1 MRCSPG
7 IIIDLDSMK
16 SKGLVLILQI
26 IRFNAKEKKI
36 RDEKRKQ
43 MLDDCCEPTPTR
55 ARGGG

>member
-1 MRCSPG
+1 
-7 IIIDLDSMK
+7 MK

-43 MLDDCCEPTPTR
+43 MLDDCCEPTATR
-55 ARGGG
+55 SRGGG